1 MTKIKK
7 EICENQVLRS
17 QMLIFDT
24 PIKRAVFKTPPQAQG
39 QGPRPEQ
46 RRRGP
51 LFGGHMPPMEVVPV
65 EPNIKVYE
73 NGDVKFRFY
82 APNAQKVEVAGLG
95 GGFSRER
102 REMKKDEDGWWS
114 ITVSGILPGF
124 HYHEYFVDGNRLVNP
139 DVNCGYG
146 CFYPIN
152 YFDLPSNEDEFW
164 MLRDVPHGDV
174 RMEYYKSSVNDRIKC
189 AWVYCPPGYDS
200 SDERYPVLYI
210 QHGVGENETGWV
222 WQGKINYIADNLIA
236 DGFAEKMIIVMN
248 SGYAFKEGE
257 DPVFFPGDFD
267 SELVNDCIP
276 YIDSKYRT
284 KTDKRNRAV
293 AGLSLGSSQAFLS
306 AMLHRDI
313 FGSLGV
319 FSGGFP
325 IKRGEYDFTDYFA
338 DAEKV
343 NSDFDL
349 IFVSGGEQEGFVE
362 RTLPQLNEL
371 RARGV
376 KIVDYHRPGFHV
388 WDVWRFSAYEFMK
401 LLFK

>member
-1 MTKIKK
+1 
-7 EICENQVLRS
+7 
-17 QMLIFDT
+17 
-24 PIKRAVFKTPPQAQG
+24 
-39 QGPRPEQ
+39 
-46 RRRGP
+46 
-51 LFGGHMPPMEVVPV
+51 
-65 EPNIKVYE
+65 
-73 NGDVKFRFY
+73 
-82 APNAQKVEVAGLG
+82 
-95 GGFSRER
+95 
-102 REMKKDEDGWWS
+102 
-114 ITVSGILPGF
+114 
-124 HYHEYFVDGNRLVNP
+124 
-139 DVNCGYG
+139 
-146 CFYPIN
+146 
-152 YFDLPSNEDEFW
+152 
-164 MLRDVPHGDV
+164 
-174 RMEYYKSSVNDRIKC
+174 MEYYKSSVNDRIKC

-371 RARGV
+371 RAR
-376 KIVDYHRPGFHV
+376 
-388 WDVWRFSAYEFMK
+388 A
-401 LLFK
+401 